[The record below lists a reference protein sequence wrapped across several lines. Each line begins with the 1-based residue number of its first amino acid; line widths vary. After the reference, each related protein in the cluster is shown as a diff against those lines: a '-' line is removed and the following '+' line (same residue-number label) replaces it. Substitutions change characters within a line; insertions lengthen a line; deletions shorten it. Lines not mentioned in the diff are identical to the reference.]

1 MIEEE
6 AAFRCGGK
14 ADLLI
19 ALTEGR
25 VKKKQGKCGFP
36 LYYFVQESSG
46 CYDSKGKEEAIE
58 AKKDTTVEA
67 MEDVRDFMSQLRWTD
82 LFEVCH
88 KQ

>member
-6 AAFRCGGK
+6 AATRCGGK
-14 ADLLI
+14 ANLLI
-19 ALTEGR
+19 AVTEGR
-25 VKKKQGKCGFP
+25 CKKKQGKCGFP
-36 LYYFVQESSG
+36 LYYFVQESTG
-46 CYDSKGKEEAIE
+46 AYDSKGKEEAIE